1 MKALAAKPQTAGS
14 VRRALAAANRGV
26 TAPMIA
32 VSVDRQGW
40 LDEVRLCLGPR
51 MKPARCRPFQAGAK
65 EDRKSTR
72 LTPVT
77 NAHIVCRLMLEKNKT
92 KQNRNKVT
100 CT

>member
-1 MKALAAKPQTAGS
+1 MLVGVTLLRTRS
-14 VRRALAAANRGV
+14 YFFFLMIRRPPRSTRTDTLFPYTTRFRSAANRGV

-65 EDRKSTR
+65 DGRR
-72 LTPVT
+72 LRVRPMP
-77 NAHIVCRLMLEKNKT
+77 ID
-92 KQNRNKVT
+92 
-100 CT
+100 